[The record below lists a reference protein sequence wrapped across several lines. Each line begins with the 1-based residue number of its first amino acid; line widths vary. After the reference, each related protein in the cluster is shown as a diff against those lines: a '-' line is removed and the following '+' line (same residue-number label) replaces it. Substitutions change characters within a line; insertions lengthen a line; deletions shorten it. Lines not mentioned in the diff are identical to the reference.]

1 MNCPHCGAFNPD
13 GSKFCAAC
21 GENMTVAPAPAP
33 APAPTAY
40 YEEPAPAPSYDQPV
54 SAQPAPSYEQPYQ
67 QQQYPQ
73 QQYPQQYP
81 QPPYQQQYPQQY
93 PQGAMQY
100 QQAPPALQLKTN
112 RKLWKLIVF
121 SLITFGIYGIVVL
134 SNVSTSINTAASRY
148 DGKHT
153 MHFCLV
159 TFLFSWLTFGI
170 LPLVWFSKISTRI
183 GNELTRRGIN
193 YSFSAKHFWLWGF
206 LGSIIIAGPF
216 IYYHRLLT
224 AMNLI
229 CEDYN
234 RVG

>member
-1 MNCPHCGAFNPD
+1 MKKNQILSRAALLSTSAAMLAGCSDKADTFVDPKPNAD
-13 GSKFCAAC
+13 GKYNIIFITTDQ
-21 GENMTVAPAPAP
+21 E
-33 APAPTAY
+33 
-40 YEEPAPAPSYDQPV
+40 SYMED
-54 SAQPAPSYEQPYQ
+54 
-67 QQQYPQ
+67 
-73 QQYPQQYP
+73 
-81 QPPYQQQYPQQY
+81 Y
-93 PQGAMQY
+93 PQGSDYAARERLRQIGTSFEKHY
-100 QQAPPALQLKTN
+100 AC
-112 RKLWKLIVF
+112 
-121 SLITFGIYGIVVL
+121 

>member
-1 MNCPHCGAFNPD
+1 MSSPIRSSNIRSSNI
-13 GSKFCAAC
+13 
-21 GENMTVAPAPAP
+21 
-33 APAPTAY
+33 
-40 YEEPAPAPSYDQPV
+40 PSSIRSRPI
-54 SAQPAPSYEQPYQ
+54 SSSIRSSTRR
-67 QQQYPQ
+67 
-73 QQYPQQYP
+73 
-81 QPPYQQQYPQQY
+81 
-93 PQGAMQY
+93 
-100 QQAPPALQLKTN
+100 AL
-112 RKLWKLIVF
+112 
-121 SLITFGIYGIVVL
+121 TFGIYGIVVL